1 MSQYA
6 HLSQV
11 DPELPQLPGNADP
24 LPADYIPMVK
34 QMMSNVT
41 VDRTGLPAGT
51 LLLSSNSVRKE
62 RGVAD
67 IEYWNIRFDLHG
79 AESYDR
85 G

>member
-1 MSQYA
+1 MGIVHKDKQHRLLLPAMSQYA

-24 LPADYIPMVK
+24 LPADYIPMLK

-51 LLLSSNSVRKE
+51 LLISSNSVRKE
-62 RGVAD
+62 REVG
-67 IEYWNIRFDLHG
+67 
-79 AESYDR
+79 
-85 G
+85 